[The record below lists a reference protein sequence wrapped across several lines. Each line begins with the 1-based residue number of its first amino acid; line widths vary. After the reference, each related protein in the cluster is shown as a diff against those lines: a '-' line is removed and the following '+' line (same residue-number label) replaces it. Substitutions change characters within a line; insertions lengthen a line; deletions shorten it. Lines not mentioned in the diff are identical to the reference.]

1 MAMVEM
7 VIVLPVLL
15 VLLFATIEF
24 GIVLMRWQTLSN
36 AAREG
41 ARTAVLFRTPCNA
54 GTVQSEAET
63 QVVTYASNANIPI
76 TAADVNVVG
85 QCAGPGTDTTVTVTH
100 TYTFQVL
107 GGLLTGFGPSI
118 TLTGNSVMRNEG

>member
-1 MAMVEM
+1 MVEM

-15 VLLFATIEF
+15 ILLFATIEF
-24 GIVLMRWQTLSN
+24 GIVLMRFQTLSN

-41 ARTAVLFRTPCNA
+41 ARTAVLFRNPCNA
-54 GTVQSEAET
+54 GAVQGEAET
-63 QVVTYASNANIPI
+63 RVVNYATAANIPV
-76 TAADVNVVG
+76 AAGDVNVTG
-85 QCAGPGTDTTVTVTH
+85 HCGGPGTDTTVTVTH

-107 GGLLTGFGPSI
+107 GGLLPGFGPTI

>member
-1 MAMVEM
+1 MVEM

-15 VLLFATIEF
+15 ALLFATIEF

-41 ARTAVLFRTPCNA
+41 ARTAVLFRAPCNA
-54 GTVQSEAET
+54 GAVQTEAET
-63 QVVTYASNANIPI
+63 QVVNYATNANVPI
-76 TAADVNVVG
+76 TAADVNIVG
-85 QCAGPGTDTTVTVTH
+85 HCGGPGTDTTVTVTH

>member
-1 MAMVEM
+1 MVEM

-15 VLLFATIEF
+15 ILLFATIEF

-41 ARTAVLFRTPCNA
+41 ARTAVLFRNPCNA
-54 GTVQSEAET
+54 GTVQSDAET
-63 QVVTYASNANIPI
+63 RVVAYAAAANIPI
-76 TAADVNVVG
+76 TAADVNVTG
-85 QCAGPGTDTTVTVTH
+85 HCGGPGTDTTVTVTH
-100 TYTFQVL
+100 TYTYQVL
-107 GGLLTGFGPSI
+107 GGLAPGVGPTI